1 MRCHRRDRRRRGF
14 TLIELLVVVAIIGIL
29 AAAAIPTFGRI
40 KQRSF
45 DSQIRADARSVA
57 DAQELYYNDQGT
69 YASDVGDLA
78 FTPSPG
84 SVISVGAGNS
94 GSLVT
99 SFRVTISHPGTTY
112 STGCE
117 WVSDGTPNLS
127 CS

>member
-1 MRCHRRDRRRRGF
+1 MRCQGRDRRRRGF

-57 DAQELYYNDQGT
+57 DAQELYYNDQGS
-69 YASDVGDLA
+69 YASDVADLA

-84 SVISVGAGNS
+84 SVISIAAGNS

-99 SFRVTISHPGTTY
+99 SFRVTISHPGTSY
-112 STGCE
+112 GTGCV
-117 WVSDGTPNLS
+117 WVSDSAPNLS